1 MKNLNYVVLYNSFK
15 YLVLLDINIPCPN
28 WMFTFFSIQKG
39 HFGLF
44 SVQQWISYLTIFP
57 FNHIEDDIAFVDC
70 LCCNSRVT
78 SV

>member
-44 SVQQWISYLTIFP
+44 SVQQ
-57 FNHIEDDIAFVDC
+57 
-70 LCCNSRVT
+70 
-78 SV
+78 